1 MSLLE
6 RSLDKVKQAID
17 KYHPAEIEYDL
28 KNRAS
33 VEKALDILEQEY
45 NHIEEIHQAVHKMLS
60 RFQLIGGVLEG
71 DLEQHGERRRF
82 GKIKI
87 ESTVDF
93 RELKKKLPQIPEQVE
108 KREELAHYVAEAAM
122 RLSGKSW
129 PLWLSLLSNAK
140 GNRAVVDPRPTPDEE
155 LLSCWRGKDTWLDE
169 DKFAR
174 EVFERLNELLGDE
187 EGGIRRQ
194 LKELNPPL
202 TWGEVLYN
210 FYRYL
215 HENSHDET
223 LKKEK
228 MELDRLFYSPGRRY
242 CFNCDQPFDV
252 TKYHPY
258 RSICSTCAAKKKQAR
273 WRAKRDK
280 QPQKLQ

>member
-1 MSLLE
+1 MSLLG
-6 RSLDKVKQAID
+6 RSLNKVKQAID

-45 NHIEEIHQAVHKMLS
+45 NHIEEIHQAVQKMLS
-60 RFQLIGGVLEG
+60 RFQLIVGVIE
-71 DLEQHGERRRF
+71 DHSEQDAKRRF
-82 GKIKI
+82 GEIKI
-87 ESTVDF
+87 STVDF
-93 RELKKKLPQIPEQVE
+93 RELKKKLPQIPGEVE
-108 KREELAHYVAEAAM
+108 KREEVAHYVAEAVM

-140 GNRAVVDPRPTPDEE
+140 GNQAVVDPRPTPDEK
-155 LLSCWRGKDTWLDE
+155 LPSCWRGKDTWLDE

-174 EVFERLNELLGDE
+174 EVFEKLNELLGDE
-187 EGGIRRQ
+187 EGRIRRQ

-202 TWGEVLYN
+202 TWDEVLYN

-215 HENSHDET
+215 HENNYDET

-228 MELDRLFYSPGRRY
+228 TELDRLFYPPGRRY
-242 CFNCDQPFDV
+242 CFSCGQPFDV

-280 QPQKLQ
+280 QPQKPQ